1 MEFLKNVKLKA
12 GVAFREWKENAQARK
27 AAKPQDPPNVTVS
40 AELVRGVKF
49 ASWVAYFALMY
60 FLWERVLDVSQAQ
73 HSTLEVTHFGIWSNL
88 NLAIFFPL
96 IVGYVFVVI
105 GVPYVAKI
113 SIPTLVSLNWTEH
126 FWPKLVSLFITLL
139 VSTVL
144 ITGTATVGSNAII
157 ESERGAAVA
166 VAELQQSRTVLE
178 SQLERRRGELRDMM
192 NNSNAYLA
200 QAASVGAEEWQRSYI
215 AQTPANDPQRDRIV
229 RAIGAARSADAVRAD
244 IRQLETQLD
253 GMQTTAA
260 VSSEVVTERTQTL
273 NGVMDFLNTFWVLM
287 LAVVMDLTC
296 LFMPWIA
303 MRLEQKR
310 NAQMGMADGIAL
322 HPYMLEKPRAGEKP
336 VVRPEEFAGRRAQDV
351 VDAMIAGGA
360 DPRWAAD
367 MARSAAR
374 ATEPDELAF
383 DEDGAPL
390 TRVEYWKRQDG
401 KPLVKKQ
408 KNRVIVPPGPIPP
421 DETGF
426 QDTAR
431 SGVTLGG
438 VMELPPEPESLGVDA
453 APSAEIVQEQ
463 PNANAEAE
471 NETGG
476 DHHEHQQVEPSD
488 DEAALALQE
497 LELTNEEPAS
507 LDAIDSITA
516 TNTVAEDIASDAE
529 QAEPDQDS
537 EHQET
542 SDREEPETN
551 PARMIAA
558 E

>member
-438 VMELPPEPESLGVDA
+438 VMELPESADAEPTPEASGA
-453 APSAEIVQEQ
+453 APEAGFVDERVHEGKPDDTEQEADQSAVLERTFEQ
-463 PNANAEAE
+463 
-471 NETGG
+471 T
-476 DHHEHQQVEPSD
+476 DLSD

-497 LELTNEEPAS
+497 YDLTSSTESPQVESQHNE
-507 LDAIDSITA
+507 
-516 TNTVAEDIASDAE
+516 AEDASSGE
-529 QAEPDQDS
+529 SEDQID
-537 EHQET
+537 HQET

>member
-1 MEFLKNVKLKA
+1 MRNYFNDAKLRA
-12 GVAFREWKENAQARK
+12 GQILREMKEKREERRAS
-27 AAKPQDPPNVTVS
+27 KPQDPPNVTVS
-40 AELVRGVKF
+40 AELVRGVKW
-49 ASWVAYFALMY
+49 AAWVAYFALMY

-96 IVGYVFVVI
+96 IVGYLFVVV

-166 VAELQQSRTVLE
+166 VAELQQSRSVLE

-192 NNSNAYLA
+192 NNGNAYLA

-215 AQTPANDPQRDRIV
+215 EQTPRNDPQRDRIV

-310 NAQMGMADGIAL
+310 NAQLGMAGGIPL
-322 HPYMLEKPRAGEKP
+322 HPGMLEDHSKEASIFDMSPGE
-336 VVRPEEFAGRRAQDV
+336 
-351 VDAMIAGGA
+351 
-360 DPRWAAD
+360 
-367 MARSAAR
+367 AAR
-374 ATEPDELAF
+374 AVFAEGGTREQAEAAAREAARVTTKRRKY
-383 DEDGAPL
+383 EDMAGEDI
-390 TRVEYWKRQDG
+390 TDYVEKNGRMVKMPQRDPRTGKFKATVEVPARDPGSEDKGVPQDG
-401 KPLVKKQ
+401 G
-408 KNRVIVPPGPIPP
+408 NR
-421 DETGF
+421 
-426 QDTAR
+426 TAR
-431 SGVTLGG
+431 SGVTLAGE
-438 VMELPPEPESLGVDA
+438 MELPATIDPEEVPQ
-453 APSAEIVQEQ
+453 SAEGEAVETDLRPERPLEREQVEGGERESGEHVDERGLDRGDDNINQQLDLSEELPVFEDEPNTQTQDQEQ
-463 PNANAEAE
+463 
-471 NETGG
+471 
-476 DHHEHQQVEPSD
+476 
-488 DEAALALQE
+488 
-497 LELTNEEPAS
+497 
-507 LDAIDSITA
+507 
-516 TNTVAEDIASDAE
+516 
-529 QAEPDQDS
+529 DQ
-537 EHQET
+537 
-542 SDREEPETN
+542 REPETN
-551 PARMIAA
+551 PARLIAA